1 MYYMSAADKIYDL
14 PIPMAIVGLDGR
26 ISAANES
33 FSQLINTNIEA
44 IISRPL
50 TDFLKAEDN
59 DVFTTFQEDLLNKNL
74 FTLSTMVSL
83 WINPAYNFLATAT
96 QIEEGRLLQL
106 SPCNSPSMEKT
117 KYFEFLS
124 GISHQIRTPM
134 NGVLGIAELLSE
146 TNLSSE
152 QAKYVEILSRSGHA
166 LVQLLNELHE
176 MSSLAQDDISVSH
189 EPIELA
195 VLAQDAMDLFAVTG
209 SQRGIDG
216 RIEIEDGSVSKI
228 LTDVKKIHQI
238 LVILLGNAFRYCDR
252 GHVTLSVGTSNVAG
266 QMHLKLMISDT
277 GVGIEKARLPYLFQ
291 SDDDI
296 RKAGKSYSKTGLGL
310 MMCQQLV
317 QAVNGAIDVESSI
330 GQGTKFTV
338 TVPVEQIEAEAAP
351 ASQSIE
357 RQGNSYDDLRPENHW
372 NILIAE
378 DNPVNQMLFK
388 KIIER
393 AGHTVT
399 VVSNGQE
406 AVAKVQIAKP
416 FDLILMDI
424 SMPIMDGLDATSMIR
439 SLFGPVGNTPILALT
454 AHAMDGDRE
463 KFINAG
469 MDGYQ
474 SKPVDPATL
483 MRAIATVMNDRPQHF
498 EPSSLVRSAPSRE
511 QEQLAPPKNEP
522 RH

>member
-1 MYYMSAADKIYDL
+1 MAVADKISEL
-14 PIPMAIVGLDGR
+14 PIPLAVVAPDGR
-26 ISAANES
+26 IMAANEAFAKLLKS
-33 FSQLINTNIEA
+33 NTDA
-44 IISRPL
+44 IISRHMAEIL
-50 TDFLKAEDN
+50 TAEDN
-59 DVFTTFQEDLLNKNL
+59 DVFTVFQEDFLNKNL
-74 FTLSTMVSL
+74 ASVSTMVSL
-83 WINPAYNFLATAT
+83 WSDPARNFLATAT

-106 SPCNSPSMEKT
+106 SVSNNSLMEKT

-146 TNLSSE
+146 TDLTPD
-152 QAKYVEILSRSGHA
+152 QAKYVEILSRSGHS

-176 MSSLAQDDISVSH
+176 MSALAQDDATVNH
-189 EPIELA
+189 EPIELIT
-195 VLAQDAMDLFAVTG
+195 LAQEAMDLFAVTG
-209 SQRGIDG
+209 SQHGIEG
-216 RIEIEDGSVSKI
+216 RIEIEEGSVASVAVDI
-228 LTDVKKIHQI
+228 KKIHQI

-252 GHVTLSVGTSNVAG
+252 GHVTLFVKTSTANGKMQLTLTV
-266 QMHLKLMISDT
+266 SDT

-291 SDDDI
+291 SDVDI

-317 QAVNGAIDVESSI
+317 KALGGAIEVESSV
-330 GQGTKFTV
+330 GQGAKFTV
-338 TVPVEQIEAEAAP
+338 TVPVEKVENRAAP
-351 ASQSIE
+351 VSRAQNEPKASNEDIH
-357 RQGNSYDDLRPENHW
+357 PEGPW

-388 KIIER
+388 KILER
-393 AGHTVT
+393 AGHMVS

-406 AVAKVQIAKP
+406 AVAKVQMAAP

-483 MRAIATVMNDRPQHF
+483 LKAIAAVMSDRPQHF
-498 EPSSLVRSAPSRE
+498 EPSSLVRSPSKE
-511 QEQLAPPKNEP
+511 PAQLAHPENGPK
-522 RH
+522 H